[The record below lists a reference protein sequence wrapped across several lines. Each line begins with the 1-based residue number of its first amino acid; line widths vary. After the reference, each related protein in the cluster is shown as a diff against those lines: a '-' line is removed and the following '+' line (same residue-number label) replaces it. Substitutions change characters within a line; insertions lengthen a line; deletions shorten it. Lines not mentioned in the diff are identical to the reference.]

1 MSNPERLP
9 VTAGPVP
16 DKVTIWPLDDGRY
29 GLDATFQGAS
39 GYERADHH
47 QRELHRRGVPHSFR
61 QELGG
66 GWTLRF
72 GPFRAIDVAAAL
84 SAFVY

>member
-1 MSNPERLP
+1 MSSPEHFP
-9 VTAGPVP
+9 VRAGHVP
-16 DKVTIWPLDDGRY
+16 DKLTIRPVDDGRF
-29 GLDATFQGAS
+29 DATFPSAS
-39 GYERADHH
+39 GYDGTSGSCSGA
-47 QRELHRRGVPHSFR
+47 GYPTFR

-72 GPFRAIDVAAAL
+72 GPFRAIDAAAAL

>member
-1 MSNPERLP
+1 MTHGPSLP
-9 VTAGPVP
+9 VKAGPVP
-16 DKVTIWPLDDGRY
+16 DRLTIWPVDDGRY

-39 GYERADHH
+39 GYERAEHH
-47 QRELHRRGVPHSFR
+47 QAELERHRIPFKFQ
-61 QELGG
+61 QELDG

-72 GPFRAIDVAAAL
+72 GPLRAIEIARAL